1 MVEKISTA
9 CFLNAYFCIVKQNLK
24 NWLLLF
30 LLACIWGSSF
40 ILMKKGMFDPSGD
53 VIFSA
58 PQVASTRILLAA
70 LALFPF
76 AIPSLKKLYDR
87 KNALL
92 FLSVGLSGNLIPA
105 FLFTYAETGISSGL
119 AGMLNSFTPIFTLLV
134 GVLFFQIK
142 AKLFQVIG
150 AIIGTVG
157 IFLLVFLGKSN
168 SFTGNLE
175 QIIAVIAATLLYG
188 LSLNLIKHKLVGFTS
203 IEITSLSFVSIL
215 IPSAFAFFYFQTPTV
230 IITKPAAGPA
240 FMYISILGIIGTA
253 MAVFLFNGII
263 KKSSALF
270 ASSVTYLIPIVAVLI
285 GFSFSEKIT
294 YNQVGAMAIVLL
306 GVFIVNYGQ
315 MVFSKMKELLK

>member
-1 MVEKISTA
+1 
-9 CFLNAYFCIVKQNLK
+9 
-24 NWLLLF
+24 
-30 LLACIWGSSF
+30 
-40 ILMKKGMFDPSGD
+40 MKKGMFTSSGEA
-53 VIFSA
+53 IFSA

-70 LALFPF
+70 LVLFPF
-76 AIPSLKKLYDR
+76 AIPSLKKLFHR
-87 KNALL
+87 KNAWR

-134 GVLFFQIK
+134 GVLLFQIK

-150 AIIGTVG
+150 AVIGTAG
-157 IFLLVFLGKSN
+157 IFLLVILGKSA
-168 SFTGNLE
+168 SFTGNME
-175 QIIAVIAATLLYG
+175 QIIAVIIATLLYG
-188 LSLNLIKHKLVGFTS
+188 LSLNLIKHKLAGFTS
-203 IEITSLSFVSIL
+203 IEITSLSFASIL

-230 IITKPAAGPA
+230 MLTNPAAGPA
-240 FMYISILGIIGTA
+240 FLYISILGIIGTA

-285 GFSFSEKIT
+285 GLSFSEEIT
-294 YNQVGAMAIVLL
+294 YNQVGAMVIVLL

-315 MVFSKMKELLK
+315 LVFLKMKELLK

>member
-1 MVEKISTA
+1 M
-9 CFLNAYFCIVKQNLK
+9 NAYFCAVKQNLK
-24 NWLLLF
+24 SWLLLL

-40 ILMKKGMFDPSGD
+40 ILMKKGMFTSSGEA
-53 VIFSA
+53 IFSA

-70 LALFPF
+70 LVLFPF
-76 AIPSLKKLYDR
+76 AIPSLKKLFHR
-87 KNALL
+87 KNAWR

-134 GVLFFQIK
+134 GVLLFQIK

-150 AIIGTVG
+150 AVIGTAG
-157 IFLLVFLGKSN
+157 IFLLVILGKSA
-168 SFTGNLE
+168 SFTGNME
-175 QIIAVIAATLLYG
+175 QIIAVIIATLLYG
-188 LSLNLIKHKLVGFTS
+188 LSLNLIKHKLAGFTS
-203 IEITSLSFVSIL
+203 IEITSLSFASIL
-215 IPSAFAFFYFQTPTV
+215 IPSAFAFFYFQTPAVMFTN
-230 IITKPAAGPA
+230 PAAGPA
-240 FMYISILGIIGTA
+240 FLYISILGIIGTA

-285 GFSFSEKIT
+285 GLSFSEEIT
-294 YNQVGAMAIVLL
+294 YNQVGAMVIVLL

-315 MVFSKMKELLK
+315 LVFLKMKELLK

>member
-1 MVEKISTA
+1 M
-9 CFLNAYFCIVKQNLK
+9 NAYFCAVKQNLK
-24 NWLLLF
+24 SWLLLL

-40 ILMKKGMFDPSGD
+40 ILMKKGMFTSSGEA
-53 VIFSA
+53 IFSA

-70 LALFPF
+70 LVLFPF
-76 AIPSLKKLYDR
+76 AIPSLKKLFHR
-87 KNALL
+87 KNAWR

-134 GVLFFQIK
+134 GVLLFQIK

-150 AIIGTVG
+150 AAIGTVG
-157 IFLLVFLGKSN
+157 IFLLVILGKST
-168 SFTGNLE
+168 SFTGNME
-175 QIIAVIAATLLYG
+175 QIIAVIIATLLYG
-188 LSLNLIKHKLVGFTS
+188 ISLNLIRHKLAGFTS
-203 IEITSLSFVSIL
+203 IEITSLSFASIL
-215 IPSAFAFFYFQTPTV
+215 IPSAFAFFYFQTPAVMFTN
-230 IITKPAAGPA
+230 PAAGPA
-240 FMYISILGIIGTA
+240 FLYISILGIIGTA

-285 GFSFSEKIT
+285 GLSFSEEIT
-294 YNQVGAMAIVLL
+294 YNQVGAMVIVLL

-315 MVFSKMKELLK
+315 QVFLKMKELLK

>member
-1 MVEKISTA
+1 
-9 CFLNAYFCIVKQNLK
+9 VKQNLK
-24 NWLLLF
+24 SWLLLL

-40 ILMKKGMFDPSGD
+40 ILMKKGMFTSSGEA
-53 VIFSA
+53 IFSA

-70 LALFPF
+70 LVLFPF
-76 AIPSLKKLYDR
+76 AIPSLKKLFHR
-87 KNALL
+87 KNAWR

-134 GVLFFQIK
+134 GVLLFQIK

-150 AIIGTVG
+150 AAIGTAG
-157 IFLLVFLGKSN
+157 IFLLVILGESA
-168 SFTGNLE
+168 SFTGNME
-175 QIIAVIAATLLYG
+175 QIIAVILATLLYG
-188 LSLNLIKHKLVGFTS
+188 LSLNLIKHKLAGFTS
-203 IEITSLSFVSIL
+203 IEITSLSFASIL
-215 IPSAFAFFYFQTPTV
+215 IPSAFAFFYFQTPAVMFTN
-230 IITKPAAGPA
+230 PAAGPA
-240 FMYISILGIIGTA
+240 FLYISILGIIGTA

-285 GFSFSEKIT
+285 GLSFSEEIT
-294 YNQVGAMAIVLL
+294 YNQVGAMVIVLL

-315 MVFSKMKELLK
+315 LVFLKMKELLK

>member
-1 MVEKISTA
+1 M
-9 CFLNAYFCIVKQNLK
+9 NAYFCAVKQNLK
-24 NWLLLF
+24 SWLLLL

-40 ILMKKGMFDPSGD
+40 ILMKKGMFTSSGEA
-53 VIFSA
+53 IFSA

-70 LALFPF
+70 LVLFPF
-76 AIPSLKKLYDR
+76 AIPSLKKLFHR
-87 KNALL
+87 KNAWR

-134 GVLFFQIK
+134 GVLLFQIK

-150 AIIGTVG
+150 AAIGTAG
-157 IFLLVFLGKSN
+157 IFLLVILGKSA
-168 SFTGNLE
+168 SFTGNME
-175 QIIAVIAATLLYG
+175 QIIAVIIATLLYG
-188 LSLNLIKHKLVGFTS
+188 LSLNLIKHKLAGFTS
-203 IEITSLSFVSIL
+203 IEITSLSFASIL
-215 IPSAFAFFYFQTPTV
+215 IPSAFAFFYFQTPAVMFTN
-230 IITKPAAGPA
+230 PAAGPA
-240 FMYISILGIIGTA
+240 FLYISILGIIGTA

-285 GFSFSEKIT
+285 GLSFSEEIT
-294 YNQVGAMAIVLL
+294 YNQVGAMVIVLL

-315 MVFSKMKELLK
+315 LVFLKMKELLK

>member
-1 MVEKISTA
+1 M
-9 CFLNAYFCIVKQNLK
+9 NAYFCAVKQNLK
-24 NWLLLF
+24 SWLLLL

-40 ILMKKGMFDPSGD
+40 ILMKKGMFTSSGEA
-53 VIFSA
+53 IFSA

-70 LALFPF
+70 LVLFPF
-76 AIPSLKKLYDR
+76 AIPSLKKLFHR
-87 KNALL
+87 KNAWR

-134 GVLFFQIK
+134 GVLLFQIK

-150 AIIGTVG
+150 AVIGTAG
-157 IFLLVFLGKSN
+157 IFLLVILGKSA
-168 SFTGNLE
+168 SFTGNME
-175 QIIAVIAATLLYG
+175 QIIAVIIATLLYG
-188 LSLNLIKHKLVGFTS
+188 LSLNLIKHKLAGFTS
-203 IEITSLSFVSIL
+203 IEITSLSFASIL

-230 IITKPAAGPA
+230 MFTNPAAGPA
-240 FMYISILGIIGTA
+240 FLYISILGIIGTA

-270 ASSVTYLIPIVAVLI
+270 ASSVTYLIPIVAVII
-285 GFSFSEKIT
+285 GLSFSEEIT
-294 YNQVGAMAIVLL
+294 YNQVGAMVIVLL

-315 MVFSKMKELLK
+315 LVFLKMKELLK

>member
-1 MVEKISTA
+1 M
-9 CFLNAYFCIVKQNLK
+9 NAYFCAVKQNLK
-24 NWLLLF
+24 SWLLLL

-40 ILMKKGMFDPSGD
+40 ILMKKGMFTSSGEA
-53 VIFSA
+53 IFSA

-70 LALFPF
+70 LVLFPF
-76 AIPSLKKLYDR
+76 AIPSLKKLFHR
-87 KNALL
+87 KNAWR

-134 GVLFFQIK
+134 GVLLFQIK

-150 AIIGTVG
+150 AVIGTAG
-157 IFLLVFLGKSN
+157 IFLLVILGKSA
-168 SFTGNLE
+168 SFTGNME
-175 QIIAVIAATLLYG
+175 QIIAVIIATLLYG
-188 LSLNLIKHKLVGFTS
+188 LSLNLIKHKLAGFTS
-203 IEITSLSFVSIL
+203 IEITSLSFASIL

-230 IITKPAAGPA
+230 MLTNPAAGPA
-240 FMYISILGIIGTA
+240 FLYISILGIIGTA

-285 GFSFSEKIT
+285 GLSFSEEIT
-294 YNQVGAMAIVLL
+294 YNQVGAMVIVLL

-315 MVFSKMKELLK
+315 LVFLKMKELLK

>member
-1 MVEKISTA
+1 M
-9 CFLNAYFCIVKQNLK
+9 KQNLK
-24 NWLLLF
+24 SWLLLL

-40 ILMKKGMFDPSGD
+40 ILMKKGMFTSSGEA
-53 VIFSA
+53 IFSA

-70 LALFPF
+70 LVLFPF
-76 AIPSLKKLYDR
+76 AIPSLKKLFHR
-87 KNALL
+87 KNAWR

-134 GVLFFQIK
+134 GVLLFQIK

-150 AIIGTVG
+150 AVIGTAG
-157 IFLLVFLGKSN
+157 IFLLVILGKSA
-168 SFTGNLE
+168 SFTGNME
-175 QIIAVIAATLLYG
+175 QIIAVIIATLLYG
-188 LSLNLIKHKLVGFTS
+188 LSLNLIKHKLAGFTS
-203 IEITSLSFVSIL
+203 IEITSLSFASIL

-230 IITKPAAGPA
+230 MFTNPAAGPA
-240 FMYISILGIIGTA
+240 FLYISILGIIGTA

-270 ASSVTYLIPIVAVLI
+270 ASSVTYLIPIVAVII
-285 GFSFSEKIT
+285 GLSFSEEIT
-294 YNQVGAMAIVLL
+294 YNQVGAMVIVLL

-315 MVFSKMKELLK
+315 LVFLKMKELLK

>member
-1 MVEKISTA
+1 MFT
-9 CFLNAYFCIVKQNLK
+9 
-24 NWLLLF
+24 
-30 LLACIWGSSF
+30 SS
-40 ILMKKGMFDPSGD
+40 GEA
-53 VIFSA
+53 IFSA

-70 LALFPF
+70 LVLFPF
-76 AIPSLKKLYDR
+76 AIPSLKKLFHR
-87 KNALL
+87 KNAWR

-134 GVLFFQIK
+134 GVLLFQIK

-150 AIIGTVG
+150 AAIGTAG
-157 IFLLVFLGKSN
+157 IFLLVILGKSA
-168 SFTGNLE
+168 SFTGNME
-175 QIIAVIAATLLYG
+175 QIIAVIIATLLYG
-188 LSLNLIKHKLVGFTS
+188 LSLNLIKHKLAGFTS
-203 IEITSLSFVSIL
+203 IEITSLSFASIL

-230 IITKPAAGPA
+230 MLTNPAAGPA
-240 FMYISILGIIGTA
+240 FIYISILGIIGTA

-285 GFSFSEKIT
+285 GLSFSEEIT
-294 YNQVGAMAIVLL
+294 YNQVGAMVIVLL

-315 MVFSKMKELLK
+315 LVFLKMKELLK